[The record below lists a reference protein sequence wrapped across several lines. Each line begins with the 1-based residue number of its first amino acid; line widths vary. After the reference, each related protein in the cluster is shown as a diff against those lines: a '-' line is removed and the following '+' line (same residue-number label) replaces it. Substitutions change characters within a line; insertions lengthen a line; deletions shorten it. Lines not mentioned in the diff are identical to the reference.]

1 MRVPAALQYNPSDLM
16 SLGFEAYWPLFL
28 TPAVVY
34 LWWVRR
40 GTDTSLS
47 KRHLNVLTAIRTA
60 VVVLLLLALM
70 RPLLNRPGKEISS
83 IFVVDVS
90 RSIAP
95 EFLSAAIQWSGEA
108 VEAGQPAH
116 SRFIG
121 FAAQS
126 AIVVRAE
133 ELGSLAVYDGAS
145 VESGASLSPGAIDQ
159 SRTNIERALR
169 QALTSFAPHKLRRL
183 VLITDGHETD
193 GSLDDVLAELK
204 EQGVRVF
211 TVPAA
216 VRAEGDSWIESVE
229 IPGDVRA
236 KEMNE
241 VSVIVFSRSEKEATI
256 TLETSSAHLASRELS
271 LSPGFTR
278 IPFEV
283 RLPDEGL
290 VDLQARIETA
300 EDPFRVNDVRVE
312 TVSVGA
318 SPKVLYVEGH
328 LASAGY
334 LRGALES
341 EGLDVTVRS
350 GANLASV
357 AWSSF
362 DAVILSDV
370 SAKSLDDRTMRA
382 LERYVRDDD
391 GGFIFAAGETSYG
404 EEGYSD
410 TIVERILPVEFR
422 VEEKWKDLSLIIVL
436 DKSYSMYGRKIALA
450 KEATKAALDLLE
462 ETHRF
467 GVITFDWNPYTTIP
481 LQLATNKDFI
491 KDGISRIQAS
501 AQTNIYPALERVFEQ
516 LDESPSKVKHVILLS
531 DGKTYPDDYEE
542 LVERMTEEDIT
553 VSTVAVG
560 EEADQELLAD
570 IAEWG
575 DGRSYFIRDAER
587 VQQIF
592 IEETQIALE
601 STLIEESFAPVVKR
615 EIEAFR
621 GIDFDTAP
629 ELKGYVS
636 TLPKETAEVIL
647 EAQDEDP
654 LLARWHYGIGRSVM
668 FTSDVKNRWAADWLT
683 WDGYGKFWAQLVR
696 ETLRRQHGAEVD
708 FRVVRKG
715 DAAEVELRVIDE
727 NGHYPK
733 GLSPALEITDPA
745 SAVHTQAMRQ
755 IAPGVYR
762 ASVPLSISADTPWR
776 FRLSADGLP
785 EEALSNAGATRAV
798 FYPYPDEYRFY
809 PPDATRLE
817 AIATETGGVFRPEVS
832 DIFADL
838 DESASV
844 PTELW
849 PLLAA
854 LALLCYLVDI
864 ALRRAPWLWGLLE
877 ARVGSTRS
885 TRDEAAD

>member
-1 MRVPAALQYNPSDLM
+1 MRVAGAMEYNSSDLM
-16 SLGFEAYWPLFL
+16 SISFEAYWPLL
-28 TPAVVY
+28 LLPAVAY

-40 GTDTSLS
+40 GTDTSLAS
-47 KRHLNVLTAIRTA
+47 RHLNLLTAVRSA
-60 VVVLLLLALM
+60 VVVLLLLAMM
-70 RPLLNRPGKEISS
+70 RPLLNRPGEEISS
-83 IFVVDVS
+83 VFLVDVS
-90 RSIAP
+90 RSISP
-95 EFLSAAIQWSGEA
+95 EFLNAAIRWSGEA
-108 VEAGQPAH
+108 VATGRPAH
-116 SRFIG
+116 ARFIG

-126 AIVVRAE
+126 AIVERSE

-145 VESGASLSPGAIDQ
+145 VESGAGRTAGAIDQ

-193 GSLDDVLAELK
+193 GSLDDVLAELQV
-204 EQGVRVF
+204 QGVRVF

-229 IPGDVRA
+229 IPGNVRA

-241 VSVIVFSRSEKEATI
+241 VSVVVFSRSEKSATV
-256 TLETSSAHLASRELS
+256 TLETSSARLASRELT
-271 LSPGFTR
+271 LSPGFSR
-278 IPFEV
+278 VGFEV
-283 RLPDEGL
+283 RLPDAGL

-300 EDPFRVNDVRVE
+300 EDPFRVNDVRIE

-318 SPKVLYVEGH
+318 APKLLYVEGNP
-328 LASAGY
+328 ASARY

-341 EGLDVTVRS
+341 EGLDVTLGS
-350 GANLASV
+350 AANLVGTDWNAY
-357 AWSSF
+357 

-370 SAKSLDDRTMRA
+370 PVKSFDEETMRA
-382 LERYVRDDD
+382 LERYVRDEE
-391 GGFIFAAGETSYG
+391 GGLIFAAGETSYG
-404 EEGYSD
+404 DEGYSD

-481 LQLATNKDFI
+481 LQLAANKELI

-501 AQTNIYPALERVFEQ
+501 AQTNIYPALERAFEQ
-516 LDESPSKVKHVILLS
+516 LEESPSKIKHIILLS

-542 LVERMTEEDIT
+542 LVRRMAEEEIT

-560 EEADQELLAD
+560 EEADDQLLAD

-575 DGRSYFIRDAER
+575 EGRSYFIEDAER

-601 STLIEESFAPVVKR
+601 ATLIEESFAPVVKR

-621 GIDFDTAP
+621 GVDFGAAP
-629 ELKGYVS
+629 QLKGYVS
-636 TLPKETAEVIL
+636 TLAKDTAEVIL

-668 FTSDVKNRWAADWLT
+668 FTSDVKNRWASDWLK

-696 ETLRRQHGAEVD
+696 ETLRREHGAEVD

-715 DAAEVELRVIDE
+715 DAAEVELHVIDE
-727 NGHYPK
+727 QGQFPK
-733 GLSPALEITDPA
+733 GLHPALQITDPG
-745 SAVHTQAMRQ
+745 SSVRTQAMRQ
-755 IAPGVYR
+755 TAPGVYR
-762 ASVPLSISADTPWR
+762 ASVPLSISSESPWR
-776 FRLSADGLP
+776 FELSGDGIP
-785 EEALSNAGATRAV
+785 EDALTKAGSRRAV

-809 PPDATRLE
+809 PPDQEGLE
-817 AIATETGGVFRPEVS
+817 AIATETGGKFRPEVE

-838 DESASV
+838 GESASV

-849 PLLAA
+849 PI
-854 LALLCYLVDI
+854 LALLALLFYLADI
-864 ALRRAPWLWGLLE
+864 ALRRVPWLWERLQ
-877 ARVGSTRS
+877 ARIGSPR
-885 TRDEAAD
+885 EEFAD

>member
-1 MRVPAALQYNPSDLM
+1 MRTPAALQYNPSDLM
-16 SLGFEAYWPLFL
+16 SLGFEAYWPLL
-28 TPAVVY
+28 LLPAVAY

-47 KRHLNVLTAIRTA
+47 KRHLNLLTAIRTA
-60 VVVLLLLALM
+60 VVVLLVLALM

-83 IFVVDVS
+83 LFLVDVS
-90 RSIAP
+90 RSISP
-95 EFLSAAIQWSGEA
+95 EFLSAAIQWGGEA
-108 VEAGQPAH
+108 VETGQPAH
-116 SRFIG
+116 ARFIG

-126 AIVVRAE
+126 AVVERAE
-133 ELGSLAVYDGAS
+133 ELGSLAVYDGSS

-169 QALTSFAPHKLRRL
+169 HALTSFAPHKLRRL

-193 GSLDDVLAELK
+193 GALDDVLAELQ

-229 IPGDVRA
+229 IPGNVRA

-241 VSVIVFSRSEKEATI
+241 VSVIVFSRSEKEAMI
-256 TLETSSAHLASRELS
+256 TLETSSARLASRELS

-300 EDPFRVNDVRVE
+300 EDPFQVNDVRVE

-318 SPKVLYVEGH
+318 APKVLYVEGH

-350 GANLASV
+350 GANLASMP
-357 AWSSF
+357 WSSF

-370 SAKSLDDRTMRA
+370 SVKSLDDRTMRA

-467 GVITFDWNPYTTIP
+467 GVITFDWNPYTTIS
-481 LQLATNKDFI
+481 LQLAVNKEWI

-501 AQTNIYPALERVFEQ
+501 AQTNIYPALERAFEQ
-516 LDESPSKVKHVILLS
+516 LGESPSKVKHVILLS
-531 DGKTYPDDYEE
+531 DGKTYPDDYQE

-570 IAEWG
+570 IADWG
-575 DGRSYFIRDAER
+575 DGRSYFIADAER

-601 STLIEESFAPVVKR
+601 STLIEESFAPLVKR

-629 ELKGYVS
+629 RVEGL
-636 TLPKETAEVIL
+636 
-647 EAQDEDP
+647 
-654 LLARWHYGIGRSVM
+654 
-668 FTSDVKNRWAADWLT
+668 
-683 WDGYGKFWAQLVR
+683 
-696 ETLRRQHGAEVD
+696 RQHASQRYRGSHS
-708 FRVVRKG
+708 RSSGR
-715 DAAEVELRVIDE
+715 R
-727 NGHYPK
+727 
-733 GLSPALEITDPA
+733 PAI
-745 SAVHTQAMRQ
+745 SAVALWCRPLGHVHFGRQ
-755 IAPGVYR
+755 EPVGRRLAHVGRLWEILGAARPR
-762 ASVPLSISADTPWR
+762 DTSATTWR
-776 FRLSADGLP
+776 
-785 EEALSNAGATRAV
+785 
-798 FYPYPDEYRFY
+798 
-809 PPDATRLE
+809 
-817 AIATETGGVFRPEVS
+817 
-832 DIFADL
+832 
-838 DESASV
+838 
-844 PTELW
+844 
-849 PLLAA
+849 
-854 LALLCYLVDI
+854 
-864 ALRRAPWLWGLLE
+864 
-877 ARVGSTRS
+877 RS
-885 TRDEAAD
+885 

>member
-1 MRVPAALQYNPSDLM
+1 M
-16 SLGFEAYWPLFL
+16 SLGFEAYWPLL
-28 TPAVVY
+28 LLPAVAYV
-34 LWWVRR
+34 WWVRW

-47 KRHLNVLTAIRTA
+47 RRHLNLLTAIRTA
-60 VVVLLLLALM
+60 IVVLLLLALM

-83 IFVVDVS
+83 VFLVDVS
-90 RSIAP
+90 NSISH

-108 VEAGQPAH
+108 VETGQPAH
-116 SRFIG
+116 ARFIG

-126 AIVVRAE
+126 AIVERAE

-145 VESGASLSPGAIDQ
+145 VESRASLSPGAIDQ

-169 QALTSFAPHKLRRL
+169 HALTSFAPHKLRRL
-183 VLITDGHETD
+183 VLITDGHETE
-193 GSLDDVLAELK
+193 GSLDDVLAELQ

-229 IPGDVRA
+229 IPGNVRA

-256 TLETSSAHLASRELS
+256 TLETSSARLASRELS

-300 EDPFRVNDVRVE
+300 EDPFQVNDVRVE

-318 SPKVLYVEGH
+318 APKVLYVEGH

-357 AWSSF
+357 PWSSF

-370 SAKSLDDRTMRA
+370 SVKSLDDRTMRA

-481 LQLATNKDFI
+481 LQLATNKDWI

-501 AQTNIYPALERVFEQ
+501 AQTNIYPALERAFEQ
-516 LDESPSKVKHVILLS
+516 LQESPSKVKHVILLS
-531 DGKTYPDDYEE
+531 DGKTYPDDYQE

-560 EEADQELLAD
+560 EEADRELLAD
-570 IAEWG
+570 IADWG
-575 DGRSYFIRDAER
+575 DGRNYFIQDAER

-601 STLIEESFAPVVKR
+601 STLIEESFIPLVKR

-636 TLPKETAEVIL
+636 TLPKDTAEVIL
-647 EAQDEDP
+647 EAKDEDP

-668 FTSDVKNRWAADWLT
+668 FTSDVKNRWAIDWLT

-696 ETLRRQHGAEVD
+696 KTLRRQHGAEVD

-715 DAAEVELRVIDE
+715 DVAEVELRIIDE
-727 NGHYPK
+727 DGHYPQ
-733 GLSPALEITDPA
+733 GLRPALEITDPA
-745 SAVHTQAMRQ
+745 SGVHTQAMRQ
-755 IAPGVYR
+755 TAPGVYR
-762 ASVPLSISADTPWR
+762 VSVPVTISPDSPWR
-776 FRLSADGLP
+776 FHLSANGLP
-785 EEALSNAGATRAV
+785 EEALNKAGATRAV

-817 AIATETGGVFRPEVS
+817 AIATETGGKFRPEGS

-854 LALLCYLVDI
+854 LALLFYLVDI
-864 ALRRAPWLWGLLE
+864 ALRRAPWLWELLK
-877 ARVGSTRS
+877 ACVGSMRPTRAEF
-885 TRDEAAD
+885 TD